1 MAWLSRLVPW
11 LRRGRAEREIR
22 KELELHLALETRQ
35 NRERG
40 MPPGEAARA
49 VRAALGNAALIAE
62 DARAVRGWAWLD
74 ALAQDV
80 RLALPLMGRAPGFTT
95 LCVLV
100 LAFGIGVS
108 PHSRP
113 ACCPACAPPPASPRG
128 CSAASGAAVARNHAA
143 GGREGGSRR
152 RSRRAAF
159 PAWLCVRGT
168 TRESGATC
176 GSEPVIRHRTA
187 R

>member
-49 VRAALGNAALIAE
+49 ARAALGNTALIAE

-74 ALAQDV
+74 ALAQDGALRAGA
-80 RLALPLMGRAPGFTT
+80 RL
-95 LCVLV
+95 
-100 LAFGIGVS
+100 
-108 PHSRP
+108 
-113 ACCPACAPPPASPRG
+113 
-128 CSAASGAAVARNHAA
+128 
-143 GGREGGSRR
+143 
-152 RSRRAAF
+152 
-159 PAWLCVRGT
+159 
-168 TRESGATC
+168 
-176 GSEPVIRHRTA
+176 RHRGVTA
-187 R
+187 FAACLLPGLRATAGEPARVLRCE